1 RRLGGR
7 GGGREAAPAGDGHRG
22 PVGRDA
28 VVLVGGE
35 WAVQE
40 VGQVRPG
47 QRGDQVGA
55 GQRAA
60 RGQPAARVAGGGLRV
75 PLAPGPVPDFRAAAG
90 ARGGGG
96 ALRVPLAPGPVPDVR
111 AAVGV
116 IAEGPGQVRP
126 VGGGDGLFV

>member
-22 PVGRDA
+22 PVGGDA

-60 RGQPAARVAGGGLRV
+60 RGQPAARVAGG
-75 PLAPGPVPDFRAAAG
+75 
-90 ARGGGG
+90 

-126 VGGGDGLFV
+126 VGGGDGLFVGADDHLAAGRPGEVTGGG